1 MKLASTAATA
11 LGLTLLAAGCPSK
24 SKAPAEPVAPPVV
37 EKPVTYDRVARA
49 DFNRRAAE
57 QALPLFWRTDA
68 DDDKTL
74 DPDEL
79 VGLWG
84 LTGPGVETLNKDGAF
99 TPAFAKIYERLTKD
113 TDVSRAPE
121 ADRARRTA
129 IVLELAQG
137 RPTLV
142 ETDLR
147 GAGPE
152 ELAIIDH
159 MVKVSALIEKLH
171 ARQNGV
177 LGMDA
182 KIPAD
187 DAASR
192 MVFYRN
198 QGPQCEAPKT
208 QSDPACTAIAG
219 VAKPPSGLY
228 PAALQEN
235 PKFCEVLAAQ
245 KNAAVLA
252 GHFSVVVDG
261 KEPGTYDAV
270 PYNVAYKD
278 DMEAIAAELEAAAD
292 AIKSEDEAPFAEY
305 LRAAAGAFRT
315 NDWESAD
322 VAWAAMGA
330 KGSKWYLRVGP
341 DEVYYEPCALKAGFH
356 VSFARINPGSVEWQ
370 KKLDPIKNEMEAA
383 LAKLAGK
390 PYKARKVAFRLP
402 DFIDVV
408 LNAGNSRSPHGATIG
423 QSLPNWGKVS
433 ESGGRTVAMTNFYT
447 DADSAAALITQSSS
461 LFCAATQA
469 RVTTDPAVSLM
480 STVLHEAAHNLGPS
494 HDYKVG
500 GKTDDVAFGGPLA
513 SMMEE
518 LKAQTAALYF
528 THWLAGKGVI
538 TAEEATAAH
547 VRDVVWAF
555 GHTAQGMYTGT
566 GAPKA
571 YSQLAAIQLGT
582 LYANGVLTWNP
593 DETAA
598 NGTDKGCFELDLEAW
613 PATVDK
619 LAARVLKA
627 KAKGDKK
634 DALAMK
640 ATFVDGKDA
649 WGDLRAVIA
658 ERWLRAPKASFVYSL
673 RR

>member
-1 MKLASTAATA
+1 MRYVPIVIV
-11 LGLTLLAAGCPSK
+11 LAAGCG
-24 SKAPAEPVAPPVV
+24 SKAKPPPAPPPV
-37 EKPVTYDRVARA
+37 EKPAPVAYDRIARA

-57 QALPLFWRTDA
+57 QALPLFWRADA
-68 DDDKTL
+68 NGNKAI

-84 LTGPGVETLNKDGAF
+84 FDGPALDTLISGNAF
-99 TPAFAKIYERLTKD
+99 TPAFTAIYERLTRD
-113 TDVSRAPE
+113 TDVGGAPE

-129 IVLELAQG
+129 VLLELAQG

-147 GAGPE
+147 GASAE
-152 ELAIIDH
+152 DLAIVEHIERAS
-159 MVKVSALIEKLH
+159 VLIEKLH

-177 LGMDA
+177 LGMDSQ
-182 KIPAD
+182 IPAD
-187 DAASR
+187 DLASR
-192 MVFYRN
+192 MAFYRN
-198 QGPQCEAPKT
+198 QGPACEAPKT
-208 QSDPACTAIAG
+208 QSDPACSAIAG
-219 VAKPPSGLY
+219 IGKPPSGLY
-228 PAALQEN
+228 PAAIQSDA
-235 PKFCEVLAAQ
+235 KFCDALAKA
-245 KNAAVLA
+245 KGGKELT

-261 KEPGTYDAV
+261 KTPGTWEAV
-270 PYNVAYKD
+270 PYSIAYKE
-278 DMEAIAAELEAAAD
+278 DMEAIAGELEAAAA
-292 AIKSEDEAPFAEY
+292 AIKSPGETAFADY
-305 LRAAAGAFRT
+305 LKATAAAFRS

-330 KGSKWYLRVGP
+330 AGSKWYLRIGP
-341 DEVYYEPCALKAGFH
+341 DEVYYEPCAIKAGFH
-356 VSFARINPGSVEWQ
+356 VSFALINPGSVEWQ
-370 KKLDPIKNEMEAA
+370 KKLEPIKNEMEAA
-383 LAKLAGK
+383 LAALAGK

-402 DFIDVV
+402 DFIDIVI
-408 LNAGNSRSPHGATIG
+408 NAGNSRPAHGATIG

-433 ESGGRTVAMTNFYT
+433 ESGGRTVVMTNFYT
-447 DADSAAALITQSSS
+447 DADSAAAMVEQSSS
-461 LFCAATQA
+461 LFCKATQA
-469 RVTTDPAVSLM
+469 KLNTDPAVGLM

-500 GKTDDVAFGGPLA
+500 GKTDDQVFGGPLA

-528 THWLAGKGVI
+528 AEWLVKKGVI
-538 TAEEATAAH
+538 TAEEATASH

-555 GHTAQGMYTGT
+555 GHIAQGMYTGT
-566 GAPKA
+566 GSPKA
-571 YSQLAAIQLGT
+571 YSQLAAVQMGT
-582 LYANGVLTWNP
+582 LYANGVLAWNP

-598 NGTDKGCFELDLEAW
+598 NGTDKGCFELDLESW

-627 KAKGDKK
+627 KGKGDKK

-649 WGDLRAVIA
+649 WGDLRATIA